1 MIPEQVKNPDEAK
14 PEVLRDEIAY
24 MLNWYSEP
32 YRDWHRLSERD
43 HAMWRCRADDI
54 IVRCRR

>member
-1 MIPEQVKNPDEAK
+1 MIPERVTNPDEAK
-14 PEVLRDEIAY
+14 PEALREEIAY

-32 YRDWHRLSERD
+32 YNDWYRLSENDRD
-43 HAMWRCRADDI
+43 MWRSRADDI